1 MTLKLSALASF
12 KVPSNR
18 SFLDRSAG
26 IRNPPRSIEHVTGM
40 KELSPNLHA
49 QPTPKLLVTTPLA
62 LLMEARR
69 YTLAVSSS
77 RTLNSPAA
85 AVVMG
90 LFCGLFFLTAI

>member
-1 MTLKLSALASF
+1 MTLKLSVLASF

-18 SFLDRSAG
+18 SFLDRSVG

-49 QPTPKLLVTTPLA
+49 QLTPKLLVTTPFSV
-62 LLMEARR
+62 LMEVS
-69 YTLAVSSS
+69 VSSS

-85 AVVMG
+85 AVIMG